1 MEWKEEVLDGELGG
15 EGERG
20 THCRGVAL
28 DLVIIEIIGGSVLKG
43 EWRRGVGIE
52 VWRVVGGPS
61 GSYDGPSP
69 VYSHPGGGPPGR
81 DQTALGAIY
90 CIRGNLI

>member
-1 MEWKEEVLDGELGG
+1 MIMEMF
-15 EGERG
+15 
-20 THCRGVAL
+20 
-28 DLVIIEIIGGSVLKG
+28 GGSALNG
-43 EWRRGVGIE
+43 EWAGGVGIE
-52 VWRVVGGPS
+52 VLRVVGGPS

-81 DQTALGAIY
+81 DQTALRAIY